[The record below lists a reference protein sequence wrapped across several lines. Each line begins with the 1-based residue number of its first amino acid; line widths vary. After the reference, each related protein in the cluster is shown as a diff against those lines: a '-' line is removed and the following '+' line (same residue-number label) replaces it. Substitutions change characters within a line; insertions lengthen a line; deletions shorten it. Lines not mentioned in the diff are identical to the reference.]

1 MKKYLKS
8 NDISYEGTLSKIE
21 MKKGELLQP
30 FFEAFSNALE
40 SIKILKRNHK
50 YDESGCIDITLY
62 AKSDLAGDAIFD
74 ELEIKDTGVGFD
86 DIEYKRLNTLNDVG
100 KGFKNKGSGRIQFLH
115 SFDKTEVVS
124 DYRDHDSSTGFKQRS
139 FILSKNTRFLKENAI
154 ICELFAKEI
163 EVNHSSSKVV
173 FKTLLSSKNKDIYFF
188 NTLDTEILKEAL
200 LFHYMDYFCENLDTL
215 PKISI
220 HYIVNQSSKDTRHI
234 TTDDIPK
241 LDKNKSL
248 DIYYS
253 AFNGSEFI
261 KQTNKE
267 SLTIKAFKIPSE
279 KLKENIIALVS
290 KGEIAKKIELR
301 HLKPNSHIAG
311 NRYLFLISGDY
322 IDDADS
328 DTRGDLTIRTKKV
341 CKESNNADDLE
352 EIFMEDIESEA
363 NKQILTLYPEIKKEE
378 DNAILNINVLKEMF
392 YFSESV
398 SKELIK
404 KININDSDYTILK
417 KVYDSEAKVIA
428 EKDAKTKE
436 KISSINNSLN
446 EISTISD
453 EYQDQLK
460 IQVDEFLET
469 IPMQNKMALSHYVAR
484 RKLVLELF
492 NKIINKE
499 LDTQNN
505 GSKSFNEKLLHNLIF
520 QQSSN
525 DPSNSDLW
533 LVNEDFVYFQGISEE
548 SLGKLLLNGE
558 SILKEHLTEEEET
571 YKTKQEGDAARKRP
585 DVLLFP
591 NEGKVIIIE
600 FKSLDTNI
608 SEHLTQINRYA
619 SLLNNLSKDS
629 YNFTTYYGYLIG
641 ENIDIDDVRDNDGDF
656 VSAHNFDYLYKP
668 HKIIAGKFGRQDG
681 SLYTEII
688 KYSTLLK
695 RAQKRNEIFINK
707 LTNGK

>member
-8 NDISYEGTLSKIE
+8 DDISYEGTLSKIE

-30 FFEAFSNALE
+30 VFEAFSNALE
-40 SIKILKRNHK
+40 SIKILKRNHN
-50 YDESGCIDITLY
+50 YNEPGNIEITLH
-62 AKSDLAGDAIFD
+62 AKSDLAEGTIFE

-86 DIEYKRLNTLNDVG
+86 DVEYKRLNTLNDVG

-115 SFDKTEVVS
+115 SFDKTEIVS
-124 DYRDHDSSTGFKQRS
+124 NYRDESSPTGFYQRS
-139 FILSKNTRFLKENAI
+139 FVLSKNPSFLKENAI
-154 ICELFAKEI
+154 ICELSTKEI
-163 EVNHSSSKVV
+163 EVDHSSTKLI
-173 FKTLLSSKNKDIYFF
+173 FKTLLSSKMKDIHFF
-188 NTLDTEILKEAL
+188 NALDAEMLKEAL

-220 HYIVNQSSKDTRHI
+220 HYVVNQSEKVTQHI

-241 LDKNKSL
+241 LDKNIIL
-248 DIYYS
+248 DIHYCV
-253 AFNGSEFI
+253 FNGSEFI
-261 KQTNKE
+261 KQQNKE

-290 KGEIAKKIELR
+290 KGELAKKIELR
-301 HLKPNSHIAG
+301 HLKPNSDIAG
-311 NRYLFLISGDY
+311 NRYLFLVSGNY

-341 CKESNNADDLE
+341 CKESSNASDLE
-352 EIFMEDIESEA
+352 EIFMDDIEKEA
-363 NKQILTLYPEIKKEE
+363 NRQVLSLYPEIKKEE
-378 DNAILNINVLKEMF
+378 DNAIKNINVLKEMF

-417 KVYDSEAKVIA
+417 KAYDSEAKVIA

-436 KISSINNSLN
+436 KISSINKNLN

-453 EYQDQLK
+453 EYQEQLK
-460 IQVDEFLET
+460 TQVDEFLKT

-499 LDTQNN
+499 LDIQNK

-520 QQSSN
+520 QQSSS

-533 LVNEDFVYFQGISEE
+533 LVNEDFVYFEGISEE

-558 SILKEHLTEEEET
+558 SILKDHLTEEEKI

-608 SEHLTQINRYA
+608 SDHLTQINRYA
-619 SLLNNLSKDS
+619 SLLNNLSKDT
-629 YNFTTYYGYLIG
+629 YGFTTYYGYLIG

-656 VSAHNFDYLYKP
+656 VSAHNFNYLYKP

-688 KYSTLLK
+688 KYSTLLE
-695 RAQKRNEIFINK
+695 RAQKRNEIFINQ